1 MPDYLFCPQRQSQCV
16 LPAILYISAAKH
28 HCDQLDILVFV
39 PHTQTCTCSLC
50 DASLNASK
58 TFNRQKS
65 IGVVP
70 DHRVLDKLNADI
82 AIKRQLFTFKKGRSV
97 HMGILIHE
105 SAHCEVCFA
114 LIRFTLYNLAHNS
127 VLNRQRGKL
136 CQLLRRAVI
145 GLIRESVWV
154 CVTGLLHVEFL
165 AHEVHLFYERPKC
178 ARTIRATFFLLRKD
192 RRFLLFLTPN
202 QFREALCQ
210 GHRSIIT

>member
-1 MPDYLFCPQRQSQCV
+1 MPDHLFCPQRQSQCV
-16 LPAILYISAAKH
+16 LPAILYVAAAEH

-50 DASLNASK
+50 DASFDASE
-58 TFNRQKS
+58 TLNRQQS

-70 DHRVLDKLNADI
+70 DHRVLDKLHADI

-105 SAHCEVCFA
+105 SAHCEVCFT

-136 CQLLRRAVI
+136 SQLLCCAVI
-145 GLIRESVWV
+145 GFIRESVGV
-154 CVTGLLHVEFL
+154 CVTGLLHIEFL
-165 AHEVHLFYERPKC
+165 AHEVHLLYKRPKC
-178 ARTIRATFFLLRKD
+178 ARTSRATFLLLIKD

-210 GHRSIIT
+210 RHRSIIT